1 MLRSILSVVLVGL
14 LILPIAVSGC
24 KGKVENP
31 SEEPRM
37 EVPEAISSTTA
48 VNPIMEPS
56 QAVAMMEV
64 IPPTSAAQQISA
76 SVSPL
81 VQSAIDRSKDIQ
93 RALKNAGFNPGA
105 IDGKLGPKT
114 KQAILDFQK
123 AKNLKVDGKVGPK
136 TWSELEKYLIRQ

>member
-1 MLRSILSVVLVGL
+1 MSRSILTLVLAGL
-14 LILPIAVSGC
+14 IILPIAVSGC

-31 SEEPRM
+31 AEEPRM
-37 EVPEAISSTTA
+37 EVPEAVSSTTA
-48 VNPIMEPS
+48 VSPLIEPS
-56 QAVAMMEV
+56 QTVAMVEAV
-64 IPPTSAAQQISA
+64 PPTAAAQQIKA

-93 RALKNAGFNPGA
+93 RALKNAGFDPGT

-123 AKNLKVDGKVGPK
+123 AKNLKADGKVGPK
-136 TWSELEKYLIRQ
+136 TWSELEKYLIQQ

>member
-1 MLRSILSVVLVGL
+1 MSRSISAVVLAGI

-31 SEEPRM
+31 AQEPRM
-37 EVPEAISSTTA
+37 EVPEAVSSTA
-48 VNPIMEPS
+48 
-56 QAVAMMEV
+56 AVASIVEPAQTV
-64 IPPTSAAQQISA
+64 AVEAIPPTAAAQQVKA

-93 RALKNAGFNPGA
+93 RALKNAGFDPGT

-114 KQAILDFQK
+114 KQAIVDFQK
-123 AKNLKVDGKVGPK
+123 EKGLKPDGKVGPK
-136 TWSELEKYLIRQ
+136 TWAELEKYLVQQ